1 MNDNKYIE
9 LANQDKKIDKNN
21 YQIVDIKDSN
31 QLDSNKKIILIK
43 LFKLFKEHFYHIL
56 SISCFILSVIF
67 YYLSSEGCNL
77 GQYECVVQLKKGQL
91 NRLIYRLIST
101 SFFIVY
107 F

>member
-43 LFKLFKEHFYHIL
+43 LIKLFK
-56 SISCFILSVIF
+56 
-67 YYLSSEGCNL
+67 
-77 GQYECVVQLKKGQL
+77 
-91 NRLIYRLIST
+91 
-101 SFFIVY
+101 
-107 F
+107 